1 MLGQEAFQPIS
12 VMFLWAS
19 AMAEIKLALAVIKLA
34 LAVMARIG
42 AEYLALTVICT
53 SPRQPLLDI
62 TAY

>member
-1 MLGQEAFQPIS
+1 
-12 VMFLWAS
+12 
-19 AMAEIKLALAVIKLA
+19 MAEIKLALAVIKLA